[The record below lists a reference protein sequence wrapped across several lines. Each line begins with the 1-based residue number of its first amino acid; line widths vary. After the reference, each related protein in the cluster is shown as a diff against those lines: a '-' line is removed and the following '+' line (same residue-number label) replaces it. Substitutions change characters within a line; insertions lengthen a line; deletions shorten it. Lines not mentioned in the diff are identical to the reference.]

1 MAIYG
6 IRLSERNDSSI
17 SKDDINNG
25 TSGVNSESMN
35 LNRIPG
41 RLNSL
46 QEVFMSSS
54 LWTPTGT

>member
-35 LNRIPG
+35 LSRIPG
-41 RLNSL
+41 RLNLL
-46 QEVFMSSS
+46 QEVFMYSS